1 MSLKVFPLSPQ
12 NAAMRRGKQPRI
24 SKTNS
29 KVGDLWLFLAA
40 ALANLNT
47 FSRTEFSLTV
57 YEYDLT
63 RYKLRSLGMRIQR
76 HYRAALSSEDFQ

>member
-1 MSLKVFPLSPQ
+1 MQQCVEENSREYQ
-12 NAAMRRGKQPRI
+12 KQIR
-24 SKTNS
+24 K